1 MIRFDVHVHPG
12 ASRPGV
18 GGTYGGALVVR
29 VRERA
34 VDGAATEAVLLA
46 VADAFG
52 VRRQAVECLRGRR
65 DRRKFLAITGDEE
78 QLEARRLE
86 LLAGGAVAK
95 LPGSA
100 R

>member
-12 ASRPGV
+12 ASRPNV

-34 VDGAATEAVLLA
+34 VDGAATEAVLVA
-46 VADAFG
+46 VAEAFG

-65 DRRKFLAITGDEE
+65 DRRKFLAVTGDDDA
-78 QLEARRLE
+78 LEARRLE
-86 LLAGGAVAK
+86 LLGGGALTK

-100 R
+100 Q